1 MITRHLSDSQLF
13 VACQPIPDDQ
23 AHPGHGYLDHLADCS
38 SCRGRHDAVT
48 RMLDDARRTA
58 QLDAE
63 DAFPLER
70 LAQQRDRILARVDDL
85 CRVGKVLTFP
95 SAHARNVPVQP
106 SHRTRWVAAAAAAG
120 LVVGLLGG
128 HLTRDFSGRPSL
140 LGHQAVHSGV
150 TLRPARS
157 PTSHRWLRRSWASR
171 SAKWSRPALAKRRS
185 WRFPSLS
192 GSNDSSWPGLSR
204 PSTSSNFG

>member
-58 QLDAE
+58 ELDAE

-157 PTSHRWLRRSWASR
+157 LPSDDELLGQVEVAFEGTGPSALRTLDVLTPVAWDVR
-171 SAKWSRPALAKRRS
+171 
-185 WRFPSLS
+185 
-192 GSNDSSWPGLSR
+192 
-204 PSTSSNFG
+204 